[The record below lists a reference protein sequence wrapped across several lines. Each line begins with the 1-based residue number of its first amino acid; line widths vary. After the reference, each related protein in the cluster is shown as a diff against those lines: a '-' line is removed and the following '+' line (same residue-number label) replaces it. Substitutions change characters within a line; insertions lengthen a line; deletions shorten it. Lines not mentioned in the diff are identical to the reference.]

1 MSNMLETSFTSKR
14 DRELEEL
21 HANVKQLE
29 LEGLVGDTKEDP
41 LNGLTIRI
49 GIQGG

>member
-1 MSNMLETSFTSKR
+1 MLETSFTSER

-21 HANVKQLE
+21 HVKQLE